1 MWSEQFSYIDAVL
14 YLQIFVFFPPF
25 IQLVFFVVFYFVHL
39 V

>member
-14 YLQIFVFFPPF
+14 YLQIFVFSPF
-25 IQLVFFVVFYFVHL
+25 IHLVFFEVFYFVHL